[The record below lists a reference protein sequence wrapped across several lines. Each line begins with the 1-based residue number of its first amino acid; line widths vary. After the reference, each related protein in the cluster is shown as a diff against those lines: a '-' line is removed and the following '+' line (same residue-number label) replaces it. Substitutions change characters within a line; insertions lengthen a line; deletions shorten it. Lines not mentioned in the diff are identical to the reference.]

1 MLQQAVKVIQKGDSS
16 GNDMIIR
23 LELPSCLEII
33 GLATKNS
40 YGGDWDFGPSWNYV
54 VFADRAFL
62 LDAGRLGMGPKL
74 LEMMECAGVSKG
86 DLDFILVSHGHE
98 DHDGGLCDVAG
109 STGAKV
115 KAHPIY
121 ERLIR
126 FYPDRAPADVRKDFP
141 ASCWHCFMPASFSD
155 EHCLAYHRGRNRLEV
170 EPIGDGNAKV
180 SETVRA
186 YHVPGHSPD
195 ALAVLVGEEA
205 ILVGDTV
212 LPGITPFPTREAFF
226 RQVREILH
234 PDYTAADSVFGL
246 RAYIRSLKK
255 LDRIAEQF
263 PNALVLPAHRL
274 YYDDQWHELDLRTRI
289 REIINHH
296 IARCADIL
304 RILEGGP
311 RTAREIA
318 VQHFPPSSL
327 EGFGMLMA
335 ENEVYSH
342 CELLRAAGD
351 VRPADEERFI
361 LTGSE
366 DFVSVIQ
373 ALEPA

>member
-1 MLQQAVKVIQKGDSS
+1 MLQQLVKVIQEGDTS
-16 GNDMIIR
+16 GNNMIIR
-23 LELPSCLEII
+23 LELPSGLKVI

-40 YGGDWDFGPSWNYV
+40 YGGDWDFGPSWNYI
-54 VFADRAFL
+54 VFADKVFL
-62 LDAGRLGMGPKL
+62 LDTGRLGMGPKL

-86 DLDFILVSHGHE
+86 DLDFIVISHGHE

-109 STGAKV
+109 STGARV

-155 EHCLAYHRGRNRLEV
+155 KHCLDYHRGRNRLEV
-170 EPIGDGNAKV
+170 ETIGDGNSGV

-195 ALAVLVGEEA
+195 ALAILVGNDA

-212 LPGITPFPTREAFF
+212 LPEITPFPTREAFF
-226 RQVREILH
+226 GQVREILNPH
-234 PDYTAADSVFGL
+234 YPCPDSVFGL
-246 RAYIRSLKK
+246 RAYIRSLKR
-255 LDRIAEQF
+255 LATIGDALPEL
-263 PNALVLPAHRL
+263 LVLPSHRL
-274 YYDDQWHELDLRTRI
+274 FYNDQWNELDLRERI
-289 REIINHH
+289 SEILDHH
-296 IARCADIL
+296 IRRCAEIVKIL
-304 RILEGGP
+304 KTVP
-311 RTAREIA
+311 KTAREIA
-318 VQHFPPSSL
+318 FEHFPSSSL

-342 CELLRAAGD
+342 CELLCAAGD
-351 VRPADEERFI
+351 VRLAEDERFF

-366 DFVSVIQ
+366 GFESAIQ
-373 ALEPA
+373 ALAPE

>member
-1 MLQQAVKVIQKGDSS
+1 MLQQAVKVVQKGDAS
-16 GNDMIIR
+16 GNHMIIR
-23 LELPSCLEII
+23 LELPSGLEIA
-33 GLATKNS
+33 GLATQNS

-54 VFADRAFL
+54 VLADKAFL
-62 LDAGRLGMGPKL
+62 VDAGRLGMGPKL
-74 LEMMECAGVSKG
+74 LEMMECAGVSKE
-86 DLDFILVSHGHE
+86 DLDFILISHGHE
-98 DHDGGLCDVAG
+98 DHDGGLCDVAA
-109 STGAKV
+109 STGTTV
-115 KAHPIY
+115 KAHRIY

-126 FYPDRAPADVRKDFP
+126 FYPDRAPAHVRKDFP

-155 EHCLAYHRGRNRLEV
+155 KQCLAYHRGRNRLEV
-170 EPIGDGNAKV
+170 EPIGDGKATV
-180 SETVRA
+180 SKTVWA

-226 RQVREILH
+226 SQVREILQPH
-234 PDYTAADSVFGL
+234 YTTPDSVFGL
-246 RAYIRSLKK
+246 RAYIRSLKR

-274 YYDDQWHELDLRTRI
+274 FYDDQWHELDLRTRI
-289 REIINHH
+289 GEIIDHH

-304 RILEGGP
+304 RILKEGP
-311 RTAREIA
+311 KTAQEIA
-318 VQHFPPSSL
+318 VEHFPSSSL
-327 EGFGMLMA
+327 EGFGVLMA

-351 VRPADEERFI
+351 VRLADDERFI
-361 LTGSE
+361 LTGRE
-366 DFVSVIQ
+366 DFVSVIR
-373 ALEPA
+373 ALEPE